1 MDCSTPA
8 FPVHHQLQEL
18 AQTHIHKVSD
28 AIQPSHPLSS
38 PSPPAS
44 VFPSIRV
51 FSNESVLCIRWPRY
65 WSLSF
70 SISPSS
76 EYSGL
81 ISFRIEGLF
90 LDSQFYSTDCVSE
103 LTLGTI
109 QCWFLLLCSKCWD
122 QIVWVLQ
129 LCSLS
134 NLFWLFLFPCIS
146 IQISGSTCP
155 LCKNEAGSLLKIA
168 FNMHIIWEILPFL
181 KYCLPIHEYRLSLLL
196 SRSYLLSLN
205 IL

>member
-1 MDCSTPA
+1 MCWYYCQMPVNLKYESLFQLSSVAQSYPTLFDPTDCSTPA

-109 QCWFLLLCSKCWD
+109 QC
-122 QIVWVLQ
+122 
-129 LCSLS
+129 
-134 NLFWLFLFPCIS
+134 
-146 IQISGSTCP
+146 
-155 LCKNEAGSLLKIA
+155 
-168 FNMHIIWEILPFL
+168 
-181 KYCLPIHEYRLSLLL
+181 
-196 SRSYLLSLN
+196 
-205 IL
+205 